1 MKPILRLCHAFDDS
15 TTSVETVSQI
25 HIYACRS
32 IRLEISS
39 FRNELCN
46 HSGVLQ
52 VILSLRVIVQLLA
65 VLYMLRSHQNNCYP
79 ILRQKL
85 IQVEPVVPCGFQSNH
100 DSPQPCRTALAL
112 IPRFKTGKSCRRVA
126 EAESLF
132 AELHASV
139 IEGSGPVP
147 FTSDVDSDHHG
158 IVCDLCNLLILGI
171 IHFGYLLYCRLANFA
186 GQLVYFTMGYL
197 LSQFAAFLAVSLY
210 YTGSC
215 YPQYCCQFHKR

>member
-65 VLYMLRSHQNNCYP
+65 VLYMLRSHQHELDIMIPQIVCQIEP
-79 ILRQKL
+79 VMSCGFECHEDLRKMILHS
-85 IQVEPVVPCGFQSNH
+85 QVE
-100 DSPQPCRTALAL
+100 
-112 IPRFKTGKSCRRVA
+112 
-126 EAESLF
+126 
-132 AELHASV
+132 
-139 IEGSGPVP
+139 
-147 FTSDVDSDHHG
+147 
-158 IVCDLCNLLILGI
+158 
-171 IHFGYLLYCRLANFA
+171 
-186 GQLVYFTMGYL
+186 
-197 LSQFAAFLAVSLY
+197 
-210 YTGSC
+210 
-215 YPQYCCQFHKR
+215 